1 MTNQQQQ
8 QQQQQQQHRF
18 PKKLIDY
25 LHVVKKLTRPGF
37 SNVISTDAENV
48 LEQIIKQRQQQV
60 GDQDSSFMSKSTG
73 CSRSGTISS
82 TCGHNKHDSGL
93 NDYDYC
99 FRVKISP
106 YACFP
111 KDDIDST
118 TASTRSSKST
128 RSSTNT
134 NINTSTTVEV
144 MDTLDMDT
152 KSSSTK
158 VFPLSGILAL
168 IDDFTTY
175 AIVSKDRY
183 SRAGVSVHLSTSLT
197 PYGIKNLR
205 KLMPN
210 DELDINVKIVKIGS
224 RFGFTE
230 ACVICC
236 NSGNI
241 IANGKHTKFLEVG
254 TRIQKF
260 VLSSFMLPLLSWWCT
275 ASTLTLTSILASILT
290 SKETSRLQQEQKEHT
305 DHHSSSSS
313 IQKRNLVG
321 IQDLFKFEL
330 VNDVYKYENE
340 ITKVKGKVK
349 GRGKGKINLN
359 QYHMNPMGTCHGGA
373 IAMAME
379 RFATFPILEESKETT
394 TSTIPSSSSSS
405 LSNEF
410 RLQSISLNYISSS
423 KLEILFERELKQF
436 NSMFAMI
443 DIKATASNTKLGY
456 GYEHVHDRPVANGTL
471 HYVNFSADND
481 NHTQMDHHQHLPQT
495 SRL

>member
-359 QYHMNPMGTCHGGA
+359 QYHMNPMGTCHVSA
-373 IAMAME
+373 
-379 RFATFPILEESKETT
+379 
-394 TSTIPSSSSSS
+394 
-405 LSNEF
+405 
-410 RLQSISLNYISSS
+410 SS
-423 KLEILFERELKQF
+423 KCKYNRKQSASLKCSKCSLLSILVLYMHTRILVCNMRFFFSFTICQLFIIIILYIIYRTHKIYYILIIIHSFNYNRVVQLQWQWNVLQLFLFQKNPKKQQHQQ
-436 NSMFAMI
+436 
-443 DIKATASNTKLGY
+443 Y
-456 GYEHVHDRPVANGTL
+456 HHH
-471 HYVNFSADND
+471 HY
-481 NHTQMDHHQHLPQT
+481 QT
-495 SRL
+495 SLDYNLFH